1 MRYGGIWTPADRA
14 ESIYRAVPFDVPP
27 AGAGI
32 AVALSYD
39 RSAGVLDLGCAGPA
53 GFRGWS
59 GGARDR
65 FVIAPDAA
73 SPGYLPGGLEPG
85 EWQVWLG
92 LHRVAAA
99 GMRWEIEVEVGP
111 ATVPA
116 PPEPPPAPAARPRR
130 RDLPAEPGLEWLA
143 GDLHSHSVHSDG
155 SLTVDELAV
164 AAAAGGLD
172 YLAVTDH
179 NTTSHHPFLAAAGR
193 RAGMLL
199 VPGQEITTDRG
210 HASAYGDVG
219 WIDFRAP
226 ADDWVSEVDS
236 RGGLLSVNHPLAAD
250 CAWRWPVRRRPPL
263 AEVWHW
269 TWLDGSWG
277 GPLAWWAA
285 WGLDTAPVG
294 GSDFHDPGQGRP
306 LGAPTTWVQCAGGDV
321 LGGLRAGRTAV
332 SAHRG
337 GPLLLRVGDE
347 LLAFDAEGLL
357 LTDPSGR
364 RRVVTRDPATFPGG
378 PGPYWLEDHR
388 TAVRAI
394 VA

>member
-1 MRYGGIWTPADRA
+1 MGSRWRPRCPKGRSRRWAPRRGCARGPGDCCCTARAANCSGPRRCRRPRADMRYGGIWTPADRA

-59 GGARDR
+59 GGARDQ

-155 SLTVDELAV
+155 SLTVDELA
-164 AAAAGGLD
+164 
-172 YLAVTDH
+172 
-179 NTTSHHPFLAAAGR
+179 
-193 RAGMLL
+193 
-199 VPGQEITTDRG
+199 
-210 HASAYGDVG
+210 
-219 WIDFRAP
+219 
-226 ADDWVSEVDS
+226 
-236 RGGLLSVNHPLAAD
+236 
-250 CAWRWPVRRRPPL
+250 L

-285 WGLDTAPVG
+285 WGLDTVPVG
-294 GSDFHDPGQGRP
+294 GSDFHHPGQGRP
-306 LGAPTTWVQCAGGDV
+306 LGAPT
-321 LGGLRAGRTAV
+321 
-332 SAHRG
+332 
-337 GPLLLRVGDE
+337 
-347 LLAFDAEGLL
+347 
-357 LTDPSGR
+357 
-364 RRVVTRDPATFPGG
+364 
-378 PGPYWLEDHR
+378 
-388 TAVRAI
+388 
-394 VA
+394 